1 MKKLIR
7 IFILFVT
14 IVLIATSFAACSFLK
29 NDGSSSQGN
38 TSQNTQTKEKI
49 TIDNSSIKFE
59 VEELAG
65 FYYVTISGTAKNT
78 SGKNLS
84 YAQIIFSIFD
94 ESDAQIG
101 NALDNINNLS
111 AGTTWK
117 FSAMGMFEIAPA
129 RCRLSEITAF

>member
-1 MKKLIR
+1 MKKFVR
-7 IFILFVT
+7 IFTLVIV
-14 IVLIATSFAACSFLK
+14 IVLLATTFTACSFFK

-38 TSQNTQTKEKI
+38 TSQNAQAKEKI

-78 SGKNLS
+78 SGNDLS

-117 FSAMGMFEIAPA
+117 FSAIGMFEIAPA

>member
-14 IVLIATSFAACSFLK
+14 IVLIATSFAACSFFK